1 MADGNSIVLPGIG
14 SLLFYQGRG
23 VYNNWNMEHYTWES
37 MDKEVMNERIWRK
50 VITGDKAMVAQVFI
64 AKGAVVPEHHHESEQ
79 ITYILT
85 GALQFEIEGSQIVV
99 SAGQVLRI
107 PSNVPHRAVALED
120 TLDLDIFSPI
130 RVDWLTGQDDY
141 LRRG

>member
-1 MADGNSIVLPGIG
+1 
-14 SLLFYQGRG
+14 
-23 VYNNWNMEHYTWES
+23 MEHYTWES

-64 AKGAVVPEHHHESEQ
+64 SKGAVVPEHHHESEQ

-85 GALQFEIEGSQIVV
+85 GALQFEIEGRQIVV

-107 PSNVPHRAVALED
+107 PSDVPHSAVALED

-130 RVDWLTGQDDY
+130 RVDWLTGKDDY